1 MAAVAP
7 PHPKPL
13 RKKLLKR
20 AAPDRSQA
28 LRRAF
33 QLTFF
38 ALNVWIGIEFYL
50 FVRYYESGGRSLY
63 VLSVPLI
70 AARPIVNR
78 CCADNDMKPCVLP
91 SMRFWNGHAI
101 M

>member
-1 MAAVAP
+1 MATVAP
-7 PHPKPL
+7 PPPKPL

-50 FVRYYESGGRSLY
+50 FVRYYETGGRSL
-63 VLSVPLI
+63 SPTGPP
-70 AARPIVNR
+70 ASKAG
-78 CCADNDMKPCVLP
+78 CP
-91 SMRFWNGHAI
+91 SPR
-101 M
+101 